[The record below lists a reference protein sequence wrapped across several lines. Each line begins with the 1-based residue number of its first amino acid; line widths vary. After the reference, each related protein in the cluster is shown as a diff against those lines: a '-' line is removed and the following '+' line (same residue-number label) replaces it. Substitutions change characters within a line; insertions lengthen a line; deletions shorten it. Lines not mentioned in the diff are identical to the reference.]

1 MYGNLSQTIVKLPK
15 FFHIS
20 SYLSS
25 CETSKTRYREPPL
38 LDTFSQ
44 IKKINSY
51 LKRRYF
57 RLNDHFKENA
67 PYKDLN
73 FNNNKRFISPLT
85 KIKPIKNFNNYFIA
99 ENGDNKL
106 KYLRNNS
113 QLQIM
118 PMNSNTLISN
128 NNSSKDMINTNNI
141 NALENNRYS
150 LLSKSINIEDKN
162 NLSSINESQMNYNK
176 NNDEIDESKT
186 NLENNEDIRFK
197 IYKKKLMEK
206 KPKNLKELKEFLG
219 FNYMDT
225 KKFSLPKIRS
235 IHKSISQDDL
245 FKKSLD
251 KKIESLTLIKPGV
264 KNLLYR
270 RNNIIL
276 KKDYDL
282 LHKLYSKNK
291 NNPLLIKKS
300 NNACQ
305 ECN

>member
-20 SYLSS
+20 SYLSL
-25 CETSKTRYREPPL
+25 CESSKTRYREPPL

-73 FNNNKRFISPLT
+73 FNNNKRYISPLT
-85 KIKPIKNFNNYFIA
+85 KIKPRKIINNYFIA
-99 ENGDNKL
+99 ENSNRFRKS
-106 KYLRNNS
+106 NS
-113 QLQIM
+113 QTQIM
-118 PMNSNTLISN
+118 PKNPNTLISN
-128 NNSSKDMINTNNI
+128 NNSSKDMINTNSINI
-141 NALENNRYS
+141 LENNRYS
-150 LLSKSINIEDKN
+150 LLSNTINIEDKN
-162 NLSSINESQMNYNK
+162 NLSSINESQMNNNK
-176 NNDEIDESKT
+176 KNDEINESNA
-186 NLENNEDIRFK
+186 NLDNNEDIRFK

-206 KPKNLKELKEFLG
+206 KPKNLKELKEYLD
-219 FNYMDT
+219 FNYMDN

-251 KKIESLTLIKPGV
+251 KKIESLTLIKPGI
-264 KNLLYR
+264 KNLLYK

-282 LHKLYSKNK
+282 LHKLYIKNK
-291 NNPLLIKKS
+291 GNNNLPHRND
-300 NNACQ
+300 NNTCL

>member
-25 CETSKTRYREPPL
+25 CESSKTRYREPPL

-51 LKRRYF
+51 LKKRYF

-73 FNNNKRFISPLT
+73 FNNNKRYISPLT
-85 KIKPIKNFNNYFIA
+85 KIKPINSFSNYFIP
-99 ENGDNKL
+99 ENLHEMK
-106 KYLRNNS
+106 RNNS
-113 QLQIM
+113 QIQVM

-128 NNSSKDMINTNNI
+128 NSLSKDMANTNNI
-141 NALENNRYS
+141 NIIENNRYT
-150 LLSKSINIEDKN
+150 LLSNTINVEDKN
-162 NLSSINESQMNYNK
+162 NLSSINESQMNNNK
-176 NNDEIDESKT
+176 NNGEIDESNN
-186 NLENNEDIRFK
+186 NLDNNEDIKFK

-206 KPKNLKELKEFLG
+206 KPKNLKELKEFLE
-219 FNYMDT
+219 FNFMDT
-225 KKFSLPKIRS
+225 SKKFSLPKIRS
-235 IHKSISQDDL
+235 IHKSMSQDDL

-251 KKIESLTLIKPGV
+251 KKIESLTLIKPEF
-264 KNLLYR
+264 KNLLYK

-291 NNPLLIKKS
+291 NKINHLPVKNNS
-300 NNACQ
+300 NTCLEYN
-305 ECN
+305 

>member
-15 FFHIS
+15 FIHIS
-20 SYLSS
+20 SYLSL
-25 CETSKTRYREPPL
+25 CESSKTRYREPPL

-73 FNNNKRFISPLT
+73 FNNNKRYISPLT
-85 KIKPIKNFNNYFIA
+85 KIKPRKIINNYFIA
-99 ENGDNKL
+99 ENSNRFRKS
-106 KYLRNNS
+106 NS
-113 QLQIM
+113 QTQIM
-118 PMNSNTLISN
+118 PKNPNTLISN

-141 NALENNRYS
+141 NILENNRYS
-150 LLSKSINIEDKN
+150 LLSNTINIEDKN
-162 NLSSINESQMNYNK
+162 NLSSINESQMNNNK
-176 NNDEIDESKT
+176 KNDEINESNA
-186 NLENNEDIRFK
+186 NLDNNEDIRFK

-225 KKFSLPKIRS
+225 KKFSLPKIKS

-251 KKIESLTLIKPGV
+251 KKIESLTLIKPEV

-291 NNPLLIKKS
+291 NNPLPIKKS

>member
-1 MYGNLSQTIVKLPK
+1 M
-15 FFHIS
+15 
-20 SYLSS
+20 
-25 CETSKTRYREPPL
+25 

-73 FNNNKRFISPLT
+73 FNNNKRYISPLT
-85 KIKPIKNFNNYFIA
+85 KIKPRKIFNNYFIA
-99 ENGDNKL
+99 ENSNRFRKS
-106 KYLRNNS
+106 NS
-113 QLQIM
+113 QTQIM
-118 PMNSNTLISN
+118 PKNPNTLISN

-141 NALENNRYS
+141 NILENNRYS
-150 LLSKSINIEDKN
+150 LLSNTINIEDKN
-162 NLSSINESQMNYNK
+162 NLSSINESQMNNNK
-176 NNDEIDESKT
+176 NNDEINESNA
-186 NLENNEDIRFK
+186 NLDNNEDIRFK
-197 IYKKKLMEK
+197 LYKKKLIEK
-206 KPKNLKELKEFLG
+206 KPKNLKELKDYLD
-219 FNYMDT
+219 FNYMDN

-251 KKIESLTLIKPGV
+251 KKIESLTLIKPGI

-282 LHKLYSKNK
+282 LHKLYIKNK
-291 NNPLLIKKS
+291 DNNNLPHRNS
-300 NNACQ
+300 NNTCL

>member
-1 MYGNLSQTIVKLPK
+1 MYGNLSQTVVKLPK

-20 SYLSS
+20 TYLSS

-44 IKKINSY
+44 IKKVNSY

-73 FNNNKRFISPLT
+73 FNNNKRYISPLT
-85 KIKPIKNFNNYFIA
+85 KIKPIKSYNNYFIA
-99 ENGDNKL
+99 ENAHIFK
-106 KYLRNNS
+106 RNNS
-113 QLQIM
+113 QIQVL
-118 PMNSNTLISN
+118 PMNSNPLISN
-128 NNSSKDMINTNNI
+128 NNSSKEMINTNNI

-150 LLSKSINIEDKN
+150 LLSNTINIEDKN
-162 NLSSINESQMNYNK
+162 NLSSINESQTNNNNK
-176 NNDEIDESKT
+176 NNGEIDENNK
-186 NLENNEDIRFK
+186 NIDGNENIRFN

-206 KPKNLKELKEFLG
+206 KPKNLKELKEFLE
-219 FNYMDT
+219 FNYMDN
-225 KKFSLPKIRS
+225 KKFSLPKIRG

-251 KKIESLTLIKPGV
+251 KKIESLTSIKPGI
-264 KNLLYR
+264 KNFLYK

-282 LHKLYSKNK
+282 LHKLYSKNNK
-291 NNPLLIKKS
+291 NNLPIKNRNS
-300 NNACQ
+300 AFL

>member
-1 MYGNLSQTIVKLPK
+1 MYGNLSQTVVRLPK

-25 CETSKTRYREPPL
+25 CEASKTRYREPPI

-73 FNNNKRFISPLT
+73 YNNNKRFISPLT
-85 KIKPIKNFNNYFIA
+85 KLKPIKNFNYYFMA
-99 ENGDNKL
+99 ESANIFRRNK
-106 KYLRNNS
+106 S
-113 QLQIM
+113 QIQIM

-128 NNSSKDMINTNNI
+128 NNSSKDMINTNN
-141 NALENNRYS
+141 RYK
-150 LLSKSINIEDKN
+150 LLSNTINIEDKN
-162 NLSSINESQMNYNK
+162 NLSSINESQMNDDK
-176 NNDEIDESKT
+176 NNDELDESNT
-186 NLENNEDIRFK
+186 NLNNNEDIRFK

-206 KPKNLKELKEFLG
+206 KPKNLKELKEFLD

-225 KKFSLPKIRS
+225 KKFSLPKIRN

-251 KKIESLTLIKPGV
+251 KKIESLTSIKPGI
-264 KNLLYR
+264 KNFLYK

-291 NNPLLIKKS
+291 DNHLTIRKNK
-300 NNACQ
+300 NACL

>member
-25 CETSKTRYREPPL
+25 CESSKTRYREPPL

-73 FNNNKRFISPLT
+73 FNNNKRYISPLT
-85 KIKPIKNFNNYFIA
+85 KIKPRKIFNNYFIA
-99 ENGDNKL
+99 ENSNRFRKS
-106 KYLRNNS
+106 NS
-113 QLQIM
+113 QTQIM
-118 PMNSNTLISN
+118 PKNPNTLISN

-141 NALENNRYS
+141 NILENNRYS
-150 LLSKSINIEDKN
+150 LLSNTINIEDKN
-162 NLSSINESQMNYNK
+162 NLSSINESQMNNNK
-176 NNDEIDESKT
+176 NNDEINESNA
-186 NLENNEDIRFK
+186 NLDNNEDIRFK
-197 IYKKKLMEK
+197 IYKKKLIEK
-206 KPKNLKELKEFLG
+206 KPKNLKELKEYLD
-219 FNYMDT
+219 FNYMDN

-251 KKIESLTLIKPGV
+251 KKIESLTLIKPEI
-264 KNLLYR
+264 KNLLYK

-276 KKDYDL
+276 KRDYDL

-291 NNPLLIKKS
+291 DNPLPIRKS
-300 NNACQ
+300 NNA
-305 ECN
+305 

>member
-20 SYLSS
+20 SYLSL
-25 CETSKTRYREPPL
+25 CESSKTRYREPPL

-73 FNNNKRFISPLT
+73 FNNNKRYISPLT
-85 KIKPIKNFNNYFIA
+85 KIKPRKIFNNYFIA
-99 ENGDNKL
+99 ENSNRFRKS
-106 KYLRNNS
+106 NS
-113 QLQIM
+113 QTQIM
-118 PMNSNTLISN
+118 PKNPNTLISN

-141 NALENNRYS
+141 NILENNRYS
-150 LLSKSINIEDKN
+150 LLSNTINIEDKN
-162 NLSSINESQMNYNK
+162 NLSSINESQMNNNK
-176 NNDEIDESKT
+176 NNDEINESNA
-186 NLENNEDIRFK
+186 NLDNNEDIRFK
-197 IYKKKLMEK
+197 IYKKKLIEK
-206 KPKNLKELKEFLG
+206 KPKNLKELKDYLD
-219 FNYMDT
+219 FNYMDN

-251 KKIESLTLIKPGV
+251 KKIESLTLIKPGI
-264 KNLLYR
+264 KNFLYK

-282 LHKLYSKNK
+282 LHKLYIKNK
-291 NNPLLIKKS
+291 GNNNLPHR
-300 NNACQ
+300 NNNNTCL

>member
-1 MYGNLSQTIVKLPK
+1 MYGNLSQTVVKLPK

-25 CETSKTRYREPPL
+25 CETSKTRYREPPI

-67 PYKDLN
+67 PYKDLYY
-73 FNNNKRFISPLT
+73 NNNKRFISPLT
-85 KIKPIKNFNNYFIA
+85 KFKPIKSFNNYFMA
-99 ENGDNKL
+99 ENANIFR
-106 KYLRNNS
+106 RNNS
-113 QLQIM
+113 QIQFM
-118 PMNSNTLISN
+118 PMNSNTLIPN
-128 NNSSKDMINTNNI
+128 NNLSKDMINTNNI
-141 NALENNRYS
+141 NVLENNRYT
-150 LLSKSINIEDKN
+150 LLSNTINIEDKN
-162 NLSSINESQMNYNK
+162 NLSSINESQMNNNK
-176 NNDEIDESKT
+176 NNDELDESNT
-186 NLENNEDIRFK
+186 NLNNNEDIRFK

-206 KPKNLKELKEFLG
+206 KPKNLKELKEFLD

-251 KKIESLTLIKPGV
+251 KKIESLTSIKPGI
-264 KNLLYR
+264 KNFLYK

-291 NNPLLIKKS
+291 DNHLTIRKS
-300 NNACQ
+300 NNACL

>member
-25 CETSKTRYREPPL
+25 CESSKTRYREPPL

-73 FNNNKRFISPLT
+73 FNNNKRYISPLT
-85 KIKPIKNFNNYFIA
+85 KIKPRKIFNNYFIA
-99 ENGDNKL
+99 ENSNRFRKS
-106 KYLRNNS
+106 NS
-113 QLQIM
+113 QTQIM
-118 PMNSNTLISN
+118 PKNPNTLISN

-141 NALENNRYS
+141 NILENNRYS
-150 LLSKSINIEDKN
+150 LLSNTINIEDKN
-162 NLSSINESQMNYNK
+162 NLSSINESQMNNNK
-176 NNDEIDESKT
+176 NNDEINESNA
-186 NLENNEDIRFK
+186 NLDNNEDIRFK
-197 IYKKKLMEK
+197 LYKKKLIEK
-206 KPKNLKELKEFLG
+206 KPKNLKELKEYLD
-219 FNYMDT
+219 FNYMDN

-251 KKIESLTLIKPGV
+251 KKIESLTLIKPEV

-291 NNPLLIKKS
+291 NNPLPIKKS